1 MRILIAIYISDSVT
15 VCVCHGVHARDSAAE
30 REKMER
36 EPILSEKIMGY
47 TLRKSGFKGLSL
59 EFYPKYPSR
68 VICLSTLKIQSN

>member
-1 MRILIAIYISDSVT
+1 MCVC

-47 TLRKSGFKGLSL
+47 TLRMSGFKGLSL
-59 EFYPKYPSR
+59 EFTQNIHPE
-68 VICLSTLKIQSN
+68 